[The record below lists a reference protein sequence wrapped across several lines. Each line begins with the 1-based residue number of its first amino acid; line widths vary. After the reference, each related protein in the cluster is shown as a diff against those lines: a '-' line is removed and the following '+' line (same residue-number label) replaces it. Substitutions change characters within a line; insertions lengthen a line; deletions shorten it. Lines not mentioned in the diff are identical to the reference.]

1 MALAENLRAVLAP
14 FPAVRLAVLFGSA
27 ARGTE
32 HAGSDVD
39 VGVLLD
45 HETAELRLELEAELG
60 RAAGRDL
67 DLVFLDTAPPLLRF
81 EIARDGVLLT
91 ARHRDDWV
99 DFRTQAMLDWWD
111 WEPTSRIIT
120 DAALRRLREKVGNP
134 DGAP

>member
-1 MALAENLRAVLAP
+1 MALAENLRAVLAH
-14 FPAVRLAVLFGSA
+14 FPAVRLAVLSGSA

-67 DLVFLDTAPPLLRF
+67 DLIFLDTAAPLLRF
-81 EIARDGVLLT
+81 EIARDGVLLA

-99 DFRTQAMLDWWD
+99 DFRTRAMLDWWD

-120 DAALRRLREKVGNP
+120 DAALRRLRENVGGP
-134 DGAP
+134 DGTP

>member
-1 MALAENLRAVLAP
+1 MALAENLRAVLAH